1 MKILLLGKN
10 GQVGWELR
18 RTLAPLADVAA
29 VDYPEINFTD
39 TPALRQLVAGTRP
52 DVVVNAAAYT
62 AVDKAEKETELC
74 RQINAVA
81 PGVLADEAKK
91 LGALMVHYST
101 DYIFDGTKSSP
112 YAETDTPNPMGAY
125 GRSKLEGDRAVK
137 ASGADHLIFRLCWVY
152 GARGQNFMLTM
163 QRLARERETLR
174 VVGDQFG
181 CPTWSRMI
189 AEATA
194 LALKQVLAGADRS
207 AFNGEYHLAA
217 GRPHELARI
226 CFPHY
231 RVDAGGG
238 TEMPRGGKN
247 RHGGISAAG
256 EASRLFGFRLRQITE
271 NFRVAAP
278 GLGGQPA
285 TSPGQTMNLLITGGA
300 GFIGSNLIHHVIDR
314 PEVAR
319 LVNLDCLTYAG
330 RLENLEKVVGHP
342 KYVFEEVDLR
352 DKAAV
357 FRVVEQHAITHVM
370 HLAAESHVDRS
381 ITGPG
386 DFIHTNVVG
395 TFNLLEACRA
405 CWLGPK
411 SAVHSPQSEVRFH
424 HVSTDEVFGSLGSK
438 GFFTET
444 TPYAPNSP
452 YSASKASSDFL
463 VRAYHHTYG
472 LPAVITN
479 CSNNYG
485 PFQFPEKLIP
495 VVIQSILARKPVPVY
510 GDGMNVRDWLYVRD
524 HAGALWTV
532 LTRGKTGETYNVG
545 GHNEWANL
553 RIVELICDLIDEFK
567 PELGGHSRKLISFVT
582 DRPGHDRRY
591 AIDAAKI
598 QRELGWTPAHR
609 FEDGI
614 RETVRWYL
622 DNQAWVKA
630 VLKKS

>member
-1 MKILLLGKN
+1 
-10 GQVGWELR
+10 
-18 RTLAPLADVAA
+18 
-29 VDYPEINFTD
+29 
-39 TPALRQLVAGTRP
+39 
-52 DVVVNAAAYT
+52 
-62 AVDKAEKETELC
+62 
-74 RQINAVA
+74 
-81 PGVLADEAKK
+81 
-91 LGALMVHYST
+91 
-101 DYIFDGTKSSP
+101 
-112 YAETDTPNPMGAY
+112 
-125 GRSKLEGDRAVK
+125 
-137 ASGADHLIFRLCWVY
+137 
-152 GARGQNFMLTM
+152 
-163 QRLARERETLR
+163 
-174 VVGDQFG
+174 
-181 CPTWSRMI
+181 
-189 AEATA
+189 
-194 LALKQVLAGADRS
+194 
-207 AFNGEYHLAA
+207 
-217 GRPHELARI
+217 
-226 CFPHY
+226 
-231 RVDAGGG
+231 
-238 TEMPRGGKN
+238 
-247 RHGGISAAG
+247 
-256 EASRLFGFRLRQITE
+256 
-271 NFRVAAP
+271 
-278 GLGGQPA
+278 
-285 TSPGQTMNLLITGGA
+285 MNLLITGGA
-300 GFIGSNLIHHVIDR
+300 GFIGSNLIQHVMDR

-330 RLENLEKVVGHP
+330 RLENLENVVGHP
-342 KYVFEEVDLR
+342 KYVFEKVDLR

-357 FRVVEQHAITHVM
+357 LGVVKTHAITHVM

-411 SAVHSPQSEVRFH
+411 STVHSPQSEVRFH
-424 HVSTDEVFGSLGSK
+424 HVSTDEVFGSLGPK

-452 YSASKASSDFL
+452 YSASKASSDML
-463 VRAYHHTYG
+463 VRAYQHTYG

-582 DRPGHDRRY
+582 DRPGHDWRY

-630 VLKKS
+630 VLKKT